1 MEAWPTDFNAET
13 IRKAARRKALEDIDS
28 AILAGMNDIDFLR
41 DVLHDLCEQVARL
54 TAENKA
60 LRENLLFSTD
70 PGDLPNEHL
79 CVERDGQ
86 EERKERSSHAA
97 STL

>member
-13 IRKAARRKALEDIDS
+13 IREAARRKALEGIDA

-41 DVLHDLCEQVARL
+41 DVLHDLCEQVARF

-70 PGDLPNEHL
+70 PGDLPEHF
-79 CVERDGQ
+79 CVERDGP

-97 STL
+97 SAI

>member
-13 IRKAARRKALEDIDS
+13 IREAARRKALEDIDA

-60 LRENLLFSTD
+60 LRENLLFSTH

-79 CVERDGQ
+79 CVERDGP

>member
-1 MEAWPTDFNAET
+1 MEAWPKDFNAKT
-13 IRKAARRKALEDIDS
+13 IREAARRKAQEDIDA

-41 DVLHDLCEQVARL
+41 AVLRDLCQQVARL

-60 LRENLLFSTD
+60 LRENLLFSTA

-79 CVERDGQ
+79 CVERDGP
-86 EERKERSSHAA
+86 EERKERISHAA
-97 STL
+97 SAI